1 MSLVLANVAVP
12 IFFPHPFVAV
22 LALLPVV
29 GLETLMLRKRVGV
42 TLYQVFTANLLSALW
57 GVPLA
62 LVCVF
67 VFGAGFGVFID
78 LLRNTLPGVALVF
91 LVVVLPCFVLSVV
104 LEGRYLRSRTNENG
118 KAGDRAFW
126 FAIIRAHCYSYLL
139 LIVLDCLWIRMKL

>member
-12 IFFPHPFVAV
+12 MFFPHPFVAA

-29 GLETLMLRKRVGV
+29 GLETLMLRKRVGA

-91 LVVVLPCFVLSVV
+91 LVLVLPCFVLSNQAKQPARSDAAELVQRFGE
-104 LEGRYLRSRTNENG
+104 LGRRKFNL
-118 KAGDRAFW
+118 AA
-126 FAIIRAHCYSYLL
+126 
-139 LIVLDCLWIRMKL
+139 